1 MAILNLAFW
10 VLGFIPF
17 FVSWGGV
24 YFLPAPD
31 SFLPIPAWSHWL
43 IGGLL
48 ALPFGLFLSIL
59 AFTGFSWEDKGAL
72 FLGIFSAPFSLF
84 MTGFFVNMTLGGT
97 IPMIHTALYGEAGY
111 IEYRVVRPYGGTY
124 HGQKGCYSA
133 IEVKTDVFGLSEL
146 CGFEYKGG
154 QNLYKGTKIEVSGK
168 ASRAGVFYDGYRVVP
183 D

>member
-1 MAILNLAFW
+1 MAISNLAFW
-10 VLGFIPF
+10 ILGMVPF

-31 SFLPIPAWSHWL
+31 PFLPIPAWSHWL

-48 ALPFGLFLSIL
+48 ALPFGLLISIL
-59 AFTGFSWEDKGAL
+59 AFAGFSWEDKGASL
-72 FLGIFSAPFSLF
+72 LAIFAAPFSII
-84 MTGFFVNMTLGGT
+84 MTGFCVNMTLGGT
-97 IPMIHTALYGEAGY
+97 IPMIHTAFYGEAGY

-146 CGFEYKGG
+146 CGFHYKSR
-154 QNLYKGTKIEVSGK
+154 QNLYKGAKIEVSGK
-168 ASRAGVFYDGYRVVP
+168 VSRAGVFYDGYRLVR